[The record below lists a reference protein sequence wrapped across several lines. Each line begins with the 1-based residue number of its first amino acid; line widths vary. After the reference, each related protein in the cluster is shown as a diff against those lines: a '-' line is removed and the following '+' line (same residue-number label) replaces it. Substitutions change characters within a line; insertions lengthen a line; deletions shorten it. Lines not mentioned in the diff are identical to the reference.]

1 MRAVS
6 MKKQI
11 RFLMFL
17 VGAYY
22 FLQAMGGNPG
32 LHAQSLQ
39 KLLKE
44 LWHFSPTQSAS
55 FFAFLNIP
63 WMIKPVYGIISDFFP
78 IFHSRRKNYF
88 IIMGILAATSY
99 ALASWLNISNQTL
112 SFFLFTAAIGIAF
125 SDVLCD
131 AIMVEKGKPLNI
143 TDRLQSIQWFGLGF
157 AGILIAF
164 FKGYIAEY
172 FSFAF
177 ALRLSM
183 VAPFIMV
190 FFTMFALKEEHVS
203 SSKEALIQAYG
214 GIKKALHSRPLWAA
228 TVFIFLFQLSPSLGS
243 VLYYYE
249 KDVLSFSDITIGQI
263 DTVGSVGFL
272 VGTVLFGLIAKYL
285 SHKTLLHAIIITG
298 IVSTLAYLFFNDKT
312 SAFAVTAFANI
323 IYVVAFLGI
332 LTLAAKACPKHA
344 EGTVFALLMSV
355 SNGGT
360 QLGSIIGSSLY
371 EWVGYSWLVILS
383 ATFTAAMWFFLPLI
397 KKMPKTKVA

>member
-1 MRAVS
+1 
-6 MKKQI
+6 
-11 RFLMFL
+11 MFL
-17 VGAYY
+17 VATYY

-44 LWHFSPTQSAS
+44 SWHCGPTQSAA

-63 WMIKPVYGIISDFFP
+63 WMIKPVYGIVSDFFP
-78 IFHSRRKNYF
+78 IFNSRRKNYF
-88 IIMGILAATSY
+88 IITGILAAVSY
-99 ALASWLNISNQTL
+99 ALASWLNVSDQTL
-112 SFFLFTAAIGIAF
+112 SFLLFTAAIGIAF

-143 TDRLQSIQWFGLGF
+143 TDRLQSAQWFALGF
-157 AGILIAF
+157 AGILIMF
-164 FKGYIAEY
+164 SKGYIAEY
-172 FSFAF
+172 FSFTF

-183 VAPFIMV
+183 IAPLVMV
-190 FFTMFALKEEHVS
+190 FFTIFALKEERVS
-203 SSKEALIQAYG
+203 SSKEALTQAYG
-214 GIKKALHSRPLWAA
+214 GMKEALRSKPLWAA
-228 TVFIFLFQLSPSLGS
+228 TMFIFLFQLSPSLGS

-249 KDVLSFSDITIGQI
+249 KDALRFSDITIGQI
-263 DTVGSVGFL
+263 DTVGSAGFL
-272 VGTVLFGLIAKYL
+272 IGTILFGLVAKYL
-285 SHKTLLHAIIITG
+285 SRRMLLHAII
-298 IVSTLAYLFFNDKT
+298 VSGVISSLAFLFFKDIT

-360 QLGSIIGSSLY
+360 QLGSVIGSALY
-371 EWVGYSWLVILS
+371 ERMGYSWLVILS
-383 ATFTAAMWFFLPLI
+383 AAFTAAMWLFLPLVKNI
-397 KKMPKTKVA
+397 PENENVAA